1 MCKEVNMSVNNEQ
14 FRLLFIDHKFG
25 EMALEDQLSTYNP
38 DAVLMV
44 MAVDDEE
51 SLATAAGMLSL
62 MKRTEVLDKLPVILV
77 ANKTDLVRSRSI
89 KHSDGKCLARQFNVK
104 YIETSPGKYTIQTW
118 TNQMRHYSSRPS
130 RVVLHLVPV
139 CMYIYRVMIIK
150 KCHNSVRDNR

>member
-1 MCKEVNMSVNNEQ
+1 MSVNNEQ

-104 YIETSPGKYTIQTW
+104 YIETSPGKYTIC
-118 TNQMRHYSSRPS
+118 R
-130 RVVLHLVPV
+130 
-139 CMYIYRVMIIK
+139 YIVYIRLYHFFKMFSDQAYVFAQHVYR
-150 KCHNSVRDNR
+150 

>member
-104 YIETSPGKYTIQTW
+104 YIETSPGKYTI
-118 TNQMRHYSSRPS
+118 
-130 RVVLHLVPV
+130 
-139 CMYIYRVMIIK
+139 
-150 KCHNSVRDNR
+150 

>member
-1 MCKEVNMSVNNEQ
+1 MSVNNEQ

-89 KHSDGKCLARQFNVK
+89 KHSDGKSLARQFNVK
-104 YIETSPGKYTIQTW
+104 YIETSPGKYTINIQTW
-118 TNQMRHYSSRPS
+118 TNHMKHYSSRLSSPS
-130 RVVLHLVPV
+130 IGLYQSV
-139 CMYIYRVMIIK
+139 CRYIE
-150 KCHNSVRDNR
+150 

>member
-1 MCKEVNMSVNNEQ
+1 MSVNNEQ

-25 EMALEDQLSTYNP
+25 EMALEVQLSTYNP

-104 YIETSPGKYTIQTW
+104 YIETSPGKYTINIHPAILYLTSSLSVIFIISQTF
-118 TNQMRHYSSRPS
+118 PS
-130 RVVLHLVPV
+130 PLKL
-139 CMYIYRVMIIK
+139 
-150 KCHNSVRDNR
+150 ST